1 MILLPG
7 DHPGSRGSRREAQ
20 NKVWISRTSSPWPN
34 SPKVPPWKCSSSPND
49 ANKFWIHQWTNPLIK
64 WEPSQPLWLSV
75 NRFTSWGPSPQHMK
89 HFVRE
94 GTSQPQ
100 GNSCG
105 HCVTMHSIFHWV
117 AWNHSA
123 ALYQLLLPPADRVPK
138 LPFLSEQYHQTE
150 TLANLMNV
158 KCALVE
164 ISSNICPWELL
175 NCPTHSPQ

>member
-1 MILLPG
+1 MTIQEAEGAREKPRTRYESQGHPHFDLALPRFL
-7 DHPGSRGSRREAQ
+7 HENAHHLPMMSTNFEF
-20 NKVWISRTSSPWPN
+20 ISELTHWLSESLHNLFR
-34 SPKVPPWKCSSSPND
+34 
-49 ANKFWIHQWTNPLIK
+49 
-64 WEPSQPLWLSV
+64 LSV
-75 NRFTSWGPSPQHMK
+75 NRSTSWGPSPQHMK

-123 ALYQLLLPPADRVPK
+123 ALYQLLLLPANRVPK

-175 NCPTHSPQ
+175 NCPAHSPQ